1 MIEVTKIVIGEFV
14 NMLIIAQDEQSHIE
28 RGVHGKEKSRF

>member
-14 NMLIIAQDEQSHIE
+14 NMMIITQESIND
-28 RGVHGKEKSRF
+28 GKKCTTGITEA